1 MCNPS
6 KALMM
11 SRYKYWSVNGC
22 PDDTVH
28 ATRLALITAVSSMRF
43 IATTPGI
50 SSVLSLNAELKL
62 KHDNSEKAAWC

>member
-1 MCNPS
+1 
-6 KALMM
+6 
-11 SRYKYWSVNGC
+11 VNGC